1 MQKVEIGNL
10 IYSINKEDKTA
21 NIIGNTISILSIKDI
36 IIPRS
41 ISINS
46 EEYIIT
52 RISRCSFEKSYTINS
67 IKFAENSKIR
77 AIDEFAFCFSTIT
90 SITIPPSLVEL
101 NEGWCSSTPSLT
113 CINVMENNPRY
124 KKYDDKF
131 IIGKTSIEQDNYDV
145 LVFCNRDVEIAKIP
159 NFIEIIGSYAF
170 NECFKLQKVEIQND
184 SKLRIIE
191 KHAFSFA
198 FIENISIPHHV
209 TYIGEDAFY
218 SCYQLQ
224 RVEIPTNSE
233 LRIIDKEAFNSTS
246 IESIRIPSTVIE
258 LRENWCGMT
267 NKLCNIEIMEKNKRY
282 SLYDNKYVIEKSSI
296 DKENY
301 DRLIFSIRNVKNVT
315 IPDFIEIIGP
325 KTFYGY
331 MDIRRVNIS
340 NNSKLK
346 IIDKYAFSCTM
357 IKKIAIP
364 PHLTHINEFAFA
376 SCFELQTVDMS
387 SNSKLQ
393 VIGEKAFFNSSI
405 FSISIPKNVVRID
418 EFAFYSC
425 KELRIFEVDENSKI
439 ECLYQN
445 IFMECDKIVVMIPTR
460 LRKRLIENK

>member
-21 NIIGNTISILSIKDI
+21 NIIGNTIVLLSIKEI
-36 IIPRS
+36 IIPCS

-46 EEYIIT
+46 EEYIVT
-52 RISRCSFEKSYTINS
+52 RISRCAFEKSSTINS
-67 IKFAENSKIR
+67 IKFADNSKIQ
-77 AIDEFAFCFSTIT
+77 AIDELAFCFSTVT
-90 SITIPPSLVEL
+90 SITIPPSLIEL
-101 NEGWCSSTPSLT
+101 NEGWCSSTQSLT

-124 KKYDDKF
+124 LKYDDKF

-184 SKLRIIE
+184 SKLRIIG

-198 FIENISIPHHV
+198 SIENISIPHHV

-233 LRIIDKEAFNSTS
+233 LRIIDKEAFKCTS
-246 IESIRIPSTVIE
+246 IESIRIPSNVIE
-258 LRENWCGMT
+258 LKESWCGMT
-267 NKLCNIEIMEKNKRY
+267 NKLCNIEIMGNNKRY
-282 SLYDNKYVIEKSSI
+282 SLYDNKYIIEKSSI
-296 DKENY
+296 DKKNF
-301 DRLIFSIRNVKNVT
+301 DRLIFSIQNVKIVT

-325 KTFYGY
+325 RTFYGY
-331 MDIRRVNIS
+331 MNIHRVNIS

-346 IIDKYAFSCTM
+346 IIEKYAFCCTL
-357 IKKIAIP
+357 IKRITIP

-376 SCFELQTVDMS
+376 SCFELQIVDIP

-418 EFAFYSC
+418 EYAFYSC
-425 KELRIFEVDENSKI
+425 KKLGIFEIDENSMI
-439 ECLYQN
+439 EYLYQN
-445 IFMECDKIVVMIPTR
+445 IFLECDKIVVMIPTR
-460 LRKRLIENK
+460 LRKKLVKNK